1 MVFRVST
8 DIIMSSINSDNLTSF
23 FQFGFLGLL
32 FFPNCCSQVFKLLL
46 NKCGHPR
53 LVPDVRESSFDSSP
67 LRIIDIE

>member
-1 MVFRVST
+1 MVVRVST
-8 DIIMSSINSDNLTSF
+8 YIIMSSIYSDNFTFF
-23 FQFGFLGLL
+23 FQFGYLDLL

-53 LVPDVRESSFDSSP
+53 LVPAVRESSFNSSP